1 MSHNPQIPSSNLPV
15 VLQDTDLVLSKA
27 NMLMDVANK
36 ILSEKSTIQASEA
49 NLSICLSYEIS
60 NRLISFIH
68 FLFMFDQINLRK
80 IVSNK

>member
-1 MSHNPQIPSSNLPV
+1 MSHNPLIPSSNLPV
-15 VLQDTDLVLSKA
+15 VIQDTDLVLSKA

-60 NRLISFIH
+60 NRLIAFIH